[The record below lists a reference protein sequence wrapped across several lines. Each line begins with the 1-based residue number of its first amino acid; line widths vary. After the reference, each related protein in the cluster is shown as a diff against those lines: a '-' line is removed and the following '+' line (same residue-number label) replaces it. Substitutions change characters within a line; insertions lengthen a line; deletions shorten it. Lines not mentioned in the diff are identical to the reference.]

1 MRLMKAI
8 RARDPAV
15 RSWLEIL
22 LYPGFWAIFW
32 HRPCHLLYRMRLYF
46 LARLIA
52 QCSRFWTGIEI
63 HPGAQIGKGVF
74 IDHGFGVVIGE
85 TCIIGDDVHIFH
97 GVTLGGTGKEKG
109 PRHPVIGNNAM
120 LGAGALVLGRV
131 HIGADAKIGAG
142 AVVMTDVPDGGT
154 VVGEQARLVGCQSST
169 RCEMEDLK
177 AKIAELKT
185 LVDS

>member
-1 MRLMKAI
+1 MKAI

-22 LYPGFWAIFW
+22 LYPGFWSMFF
-32 HRPCHLLYRMRLYF
+32 HRPCHFLYNRRLYF
-46 LARLIA
+46 LARLVSQYA
-52 QCSRFWTGIEI
+52 RFVTGIEI

-85 TCIIGDDVHIFH
+85 TCIIGDDVHIYH

-109 PRHPVIGNNAM
+109 LRHPVIGDNVVI
-120 LGAGALVLGRV
+120 GAGALVLGRV

-142 AVVMTDVPDGGT
+142 AVVVSDVPEGGT
-154 VVGEQARLVGCQSST
+154 VVGETARLVGCEAST
-169 RCEMEDLK
+169 RYEVEALR
-177 AKIAELKT
+177 AKISELKT
-185 LVDS
+185 LIDG